1 MYSAGTSEGQQASDY
16 FGKWNWYATWYE
28 LAKGN
33 ILKMEKIGK
42 MNIHEIH
49 LFLAHKIDRAKLKS
63 KLRQGK
69 NVKEL

>member
-1 MYSAGTSEGQQASDY
+1 
-16 FGKWNWYATWYE
+16 
-28 LAKGN
+28 
-33 ILKMEKIGK
+33 MEKIGK